1 MVAEELVV
9 VTEELDLKPVVAEE
23 LVVVAGELDLQ
34 PVVVTHP
41 LLKEVRFNFPTC
53 DLD

>member
-1 MVAEELVV
+1 
-9 VTEELDLKPVVAEE
+9 VVAEE
-23 LVVVAGELDLQ
+23 LVVVVAEELDLQ

-41 LLKEVRFNFPTC
+41 HLEGNHFNFPTC